1 MTQTDI
7 EGIGSYFQKQGYQK
21 KQGHYL
27 DVEKVIQIFAMLSC
41 DVPVYEIGKHF
52 AVSSQMVYHIKNGTR
67 WSWVRDKLLEPTN
80 DTRIRHEWVP
90 DPKRKGKY
98 VCNECGVRYDQLVMF
113 AKCPVREKQDDAPIY
128 LTWKMPEPKKPQYK
142 IAMPGAN
149 LKRMRQYK
157 KKEQKLKEEF
167 DAKKNRKRARDAE
180 KEAKRQQL
188 LAEVAALRLRNQ
200 LAEIATGKNQAV
212 GGR

>member
-7 EGIGSYFQKQGYQK
+7 EGIGTYFQKQGYQQ

-27 DVEKVIQIFAMLSC
+27 NVEQVIQIFAMLSC
-41 DVPVYEIGKHF
+41 EVPVYEIGKHF

-67 WSWVRDKLLEPTN
+67 WSWVRDKLLEPTD
-80 DTRIRHEWVP
+80 DTRIRHAWVP

-98 VCNECGVRYDQLVMF
+98 ICEECGVRYDQLVMF

-128 LTWKMPEPKKPQYK
+128 LSWKMPEPKKPQYK
-142 IAMPGAN
+142 MAIPGAN
-149 LKRMRQYK
+149 LKRVRQYK
-157 KKEQKLKEEF
+157 KKEAKLRDEF
-167 DAKKNRKRARDAE
+167 NRKKDRKRARDAQ
-180 KEAKRQQL
+180 KEAHRQKL
-188 LAEVAALRLRNQ
+188 LAEVAALRMREALAQIARGENQ
-200 LAEIATGKNQAV
+200 TV